1 MFLSTE
7 NHKKKKK
14 KLPSLIYMP
23 LNKLSTSLY
32 LVMIHLKYIGKPR
45 KKDKIYNK
53 KRKEKNK
60 MKMK

>member
-32 LVMIHLKYIGKPR
+32 LVMIHLKYMANLER
-45 KKDKIYNK
+45 KIRFIT
-53 KRKEKNK
+53 RKEKNK

>member
-32 LVMIHLKYIGKPR
+32 LVMIHLKYMANLER
-45 KKDKIYNK
+45 KIRFIT
-53 KRKEKNK
+53 RKEKK
-60 MKMK
+60 KTK